1 MPKGHLPVRSYL
13 AVPVKSRSGEVI
25 GGLFFGH
32 SQTGVFTERAERL
45 VCGVAA
51 QAGIAIDNARLYE
64 AAQRAADERTA
75 LLESERAAR
84 SAAER
89 LSDVKDEFLAT
100 LSHELRTPLNA
111 IVGWT
116 TILRQDHLPSS
127 IVAEGVAT
135 IERNAK
141 MQSQLIEDLLDVS
154 RILTGKLRL
163 DAQPVDLA
171 PIVETAIASVYPAS
185 VAKNIRLTR
194 EITTEGT
201 MLLGDAGRLQQV
213 VWNLLSNA
221 VKFTPAGGRVTVSL
235 MRQDADLSL
244 VIEDTGKGI
253 APHFLPHVFDRFR
266 QADASTTRPHAG
278 LGLGLAIVRHLI
290 EQHGGTVEAF
300 SDGEGCG
307 SRFVVT
313 LPIAAADIRES
324 TASSPR
330 APLHDAAHPLPDLQ
344 GVRVLVVDDESDSRV
359 LLQRLFEQRRAAVE
373 TSHSVADAIEKLSR
387 APFDVVISDIGM
399 PEQDGYDLVQQLRA
413 LPSGASTPAIALTAF
428 ARAEDRR
435 RALRAGFHLHIA
447 KPVDPAELLT
457 AVAVISRR
465 GR

>member
-1 MPKGHLPVRSYL
+1 
-13 AVPVKSRSGEVI
+13 
-25 GGLFFGH
+25 
-32 SQTGVFTERAERL
+32 
-45 VCGVAA
+45 
-51 QAGIAIDNARLYE
+51 
-64 AAQRAADERTA
+64 
-75 LLESERAAR
+75 
-84 SAAER
+84 
-89 LSDVKDEFLAT
+89 
-100 LSHELRTPLNA
+100 
-111 IVGWT
+111 
-116 TILRQDHLPSS
+116 
-127 IVAEGVAT
+127 
-135 IERNAK
+135 
-141 MQSQLIEDLLDVS
+141 
-154 RILTGKLRL
+154 
-163 DAQPVDLA
+163 
-171 PIVETAIASVYPAS
+171 
-185 VAKNIRLTR
+185 
-194 EITTEGT
+194 
-201 MLLGDAGRLQQV
+201 
-213 VWNLLSNA
+213 
-221 VKFTPAGGRVTVSL
+221 
-235 MRQDADLSL
+235 
-244 VIEDTGKGI
+244 
-253 APHFLPHVFDRFR
+253 VFDRFR

-313 LPIAAADIRES
+313 LPIAGEDVR
-324 TASSPR
+324 ASSASGPR